1 MAATQ
6 GPVFLSP
13 NRTLQLTYEGEFY
26 EVLIAKA
33 QLSAIADKG
42 GIPSSTDTVKQL

>member
-1 MAATQ
+1 MDAAQ

-13 NRTLQLTYEGEFY
+13 NKTLQLGYEGEFY

-33 QLSAIADKG
+33 QLSTIADKG
-42 GIPSSTDTVKQL
+42 GIPSSTDIIKQM